1 MKRYSFSITLATSPP
16 QRVSKAAD
24 AIKDF
29 AENKQLILLTC
40 HPTHANLLDGNQ
52 IELSV

>member
-1 MKRYSFSITLATSPP
+1 MDDPLVDLDPDR
-16 QRVSKAAD
+16 QSKAAD

-40 HPTHANLLDGNQ
+40 HPTHAKMLGGNQ
-52 IELSV
+52 IKLSI